1 MRSVRGA
8 DGKIGVDADP
18 VGPVCDGM
26 RSLTSLSSLA
36 FACALC
42 ACGDDASQTSDTP
55 LADTVAV
62 DASDTDAMGDT
73 SAPDTTAP
81 DVDEVAD
88 AGDVSEGDATADG
101 SDIATDTAATARALT
116 AEGEALFFR
125 AMAGELTLRKTAIDK
140 LAAGLALDPEQARGQ
155 LVYGMALLSAVAEDG
170 DLFSALKA
178 GPALEKA
185 MQLAPEDL
193 RIPGWLGTIKVGTA
207 RALNQPEALDDA
219 IAFMIAATD
228 AYPEF
233 NSVSLAIAL
242 SHLPLD
248 TIYPQMAID
257 RLVGTADC
265 AANLD
270 VCKNTAKV
278 PHNNEGALM
287 LFGDVYARIGDAEN
301 ARHFYTLALTSPDA
315 ATWKYAPQAQAVLDD
330 LDHRID
336 LYLDADPANDPL
348 FFAEGRVACVG
359 CHAP

>member
-1 MRSVRGA
+1 MRSPPHRF
-8 DGKIGVDADP
+8 
-18 VGPVCDGM
+18 
-26 RSLTSLSSLA
+26 LA
-36 FACALC
+36 LALALA
-42 ACGDDASQTSDTP
+42 ACGDTTTDTTRDTP
-55 LADTVAV
+55 LADTAPV
-62 DASDTDAMGDT
+62 DTHTSDDGDTDT
-73 SAPDTTAP
+73 S
-81 DVDEVAD
+81 D
-88 AGDVSEGDATADG
+88 AGDAHTSDAGDAHTSDTSQPDDDGADER
-101 SDIATDTAATARALT
+101 SDADTSDPAATARALT

-125 AMAGELTLRKTAIDK
+125 AMAGELSVRKAAIDT
-140 LAAGLALDPEQARGQ
+140 LAAGLAIDPEQARGQ

-170 DLFSALKA
+170 DLFAALKA

-185 MQLAPEDL
+185 MQLAPDDL

-257 RLVGTADC
+257 RLVATADC
-265 AANLD
+265 ATNLD
-270 VCKNTAKV
+270 VCKNTTKV

-287 LFGDVYARIGDAEN
+287 LFGDVYARVGDADN

-315 ATWKYAPQAQAVLDD
+315 ATWKYAADAQAVLDD

-336 LYLDADPANDPL
+336 LYLDADPSNDPL

>member
-1 MRSVRGA
+1 MRS
-8 DGKIGVDADP
+8 P
-18 VGPVCDGM
+18 PP
-26 RSLTSLSSLA
+26 LFLA
-36 FACALC
+36 FALALG
-42 ACGDDASQTSDTP
+42 ACGDSDTTPDTP
-55 LADTVAV
+55 LADTSPVDTANANEV
-62 DASDTDAMGDT
+62 LDDASAGDAHDVGADDAADT
-73 SAPDTTAP
+73 SAG
-81 DVDEVAD
+81 D
-88 AGDVSEGDATADG
+88 AGDVGAGDASDVGAETDADT
-101 SDIATDTAATARALT
+101 SDPAATARALT

-185 MQLAPEDL
+185 MQLAPEDR

-207 RALNQPEALDDA
+207 RALNQPEALDEA
-219 IAFMIAATD
+219 IAFVIAATD

-257 RLVGTADC
+257 RLMATADC

-315 ATWKYAPQAQAVLDD
+315 ATWKYATHAQAVLDD

-336 LYLDADPANDPL
+336 LYLDADPSNDPL
-348 FFAEGRVACVG
+348 FFAEGRVACVA